1 MALHE
6 EAVRQIKADPALL
19 LKAQAIA
26 QRWLETGDPR
36 SASLWREWQQILDAR
51 AWRKVLGRSR
61 HAQQLRQAS
70 PLVTVLPEDVRQAI
84 LDQVSSLRKGVVL
97 GGELQQP
104 AGKAMTRDQLEHI
117 IRASADITDQYRVHY
132 CRQPV
137 DSGTGAASQ

>member
-84 LDQVSSLRKGVVL
+84 LDQVSSLPE
-97 GGELQQP
+97 GGC
-104 AGKAMTRDQLEHI
+104 AGR
-117 IRASADITDQYRVHY
+117 
-132 CRQPV
+132 
-137 DSGTGAASQ
+137 